1 MRTKRRNTAS
11 AVAAVAMLA
20 LVLGSQPAAR
30 AAADEPPG
38 GAQSE
43 GIKVH
48 GHWTIDVLN
57 RDGSLVSHHVFQNAL
72 ANHLGASTF
81 LNGVLSR
88 TKRVG
93 KWKVA
98 LPDQAGQPLIWI
110 VEPGYPGFAAD
121 NPALSVS
128 APTSG
133 PNAGKL
139 VFSGSA
145 SASRAAQITWV
156 QTETQN
162 CPPPGDPG
170 QCVGDF
176 AFTQKNLP
184 SPIPVA
190 EGQIVQLTVVFTFS

>member
-1 MRTKRRNTAS
+1 MRTHRRTTPS
-11 AVAAVAMLA
+11 AAAAVAMLA
-20 LVLGSQPAAR
+20 LVLGSQPAVR
-30 AAADEPPG
+30 AAAEAPQG
-38 GAQSE
+38 GVQSE

-48 GHWTIDVLN
+48 GRWVIDILN
-57 RDGSLVSHHVFQNAL
+57 PDGSLVSHHDFQNAL

-93 KWKVA
+93 KWAVA
-98 LPDQAGQPLIWI
+98 LPDQAGQPLIWL
-110 VEPGYPGFAAD
+110 VEPGYPGFGPS
-121 NPALSVS
+121 NPALSVA

-139 VFSGSA
+139 VLTGSGA
-145 SASRAAQITWV
+145 APRAAQINFV
-156 QTETQN
+156 QSQTQD

-170 QCVGDF
+170 ACVGDF
-176 AFTQKNLP
+176 GFTQKNLP
-184 SPIPVA
+184 SAIPVA